1 MHYESGHRHK
11 ILAAFLSMRKWFGV
25 VISYNKPK
33 TGYYSAYMSFS
44 TQYQY
49 HEVEGNLQG
58 ILSPY
63 HHLLL
68 PVHLT
73 TAATMCF
80 ETPDCS
86 GQLHTVKPS
95 PKQCCVETDEAAF
108 YMDTEGNCKR
118 CIGK

>member
-1 MHYESGHRHK
+1 
-11 ILAAFLSMRKWFGV
+11 
-25 VISYNKPK
+25 
-33 TGYYSAYMSFS
+33 MSFS

-68 PVHLT
+68 PVHLI

-118 CIGK
+118 CIGKYILDI